1 MTPQEFKDW
10 RARLGLTQARAG
22 VALGKNRRT
31 IAAYEGAANWRGNRI
46 EIPLAVELACKW
58 INARCETCGGTGI
71 VGTPFSGSDP
81 ICPDCDG
88 AGF

>member
-22 VALGKNRRT
+22 AALGKNRRT

-58 INARCETCGGTGI
+58 LEEQYWWQKKRMNEATEI
-71 VGTPFSGSDP
+71 VNSLPKRN
-81 ICPDCDG
+81 
-88 AGF
+88 

>member
-1 MTPQEFKDW
+1 MTPQEFKEW

-22 VALGKNRRT
+22 AALGKNRRT

-58 INARCETCGGTGI
+58 LEQ
-71 VGTPFSGSDP
+71 
-81 ICPDCDG
+81 DG
-88 AGF
+88 